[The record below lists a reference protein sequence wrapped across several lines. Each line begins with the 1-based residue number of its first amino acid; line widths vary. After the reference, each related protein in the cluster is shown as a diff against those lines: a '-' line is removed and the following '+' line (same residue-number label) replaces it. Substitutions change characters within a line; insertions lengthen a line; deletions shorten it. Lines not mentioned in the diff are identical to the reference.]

1 MSLSAISFFFKFK
14 VRVGVVYN
22 LEVIFLDKKEIILCY
37 YK

>member
-1 MSLSAISFFFKFK
+1 MSLSAITFFFKFK

-22 LEVIFLDKKEIILCY
+22 FDVIFLDNKEIILCY